1 MPLLRPLTWLVSL
14 AVHAALL
21 LAIVGV
27 SSGGA
32 AFDTGSGNDMFV
44 VEQGIALQG
53 VAKFGEA
60 EEMIETVD
68 IPPVQPVEQPKEV
81 KEVEPELNNVVT
93 STEAQHEEQVVK
105 EDPKPIEDKP
115 VEPVPV
121 QEQAPQVATL
131 IEQSS
136 GQAQQGGDT
145 TQRRAY
151 LGTLSKSIE
160 RAKVNP
166 RSRQAGTVMIRFTVG
181 PDGKPDL
188 TRRRE
193 ELRLHG
199 ARRGGRCRAR
209 PRRALPAD
217 APERRQGADRG
228 ERPLRV
234 RHPLIADRSSER
246 AACARR
252 SGRVRRDGRKPFV
265 SPLRRTEQVLP
276 GQYAG

>member
-27 SSGGA
+27 SAGGA
-32 AFDTGSGNDMFV
+32 AFDTGSSGDMFV

-60 EEMIETVD
+60 EERIETVD

-81 KEVEPELNNVVT
+81 KEVEPDLNNVVT

-166 RSRQAGTVMIRFTVG
+166 RSRQAGTVMVRFTVG
-181 PDGKPDL
+181 PDGNL
-188 TRRRE
+188 IS
-193 ELRLHG
+193 
-199 ARRGGRCRAR
+199 RAVEKSSGSTVLDEAAVA
-209 PRRALPAD
+209 ALD
-217 APERRQGADRG
+217 
-228 ERPLRV
+228 
-234 RHPLIADRSSER
+234 R
-246 AACARR
+246 AA
-252 SGRVRRDGRKPFV
+252 PFPPMPQNVAKGPIEV
-265 SPLRRTEQVLP
+265 SVPFEFVTR
-276 GQYAG
+276 

>member
-1 MPLLRPLTWLVSL
+1 MPFLRPLTWLASL
-14 AVHAALL
+14 ALHAGLL

-27 SSGGA
+27 SAGGA
-32 AFDTGSGNDMFV
+32 AFDTGSSGDMFV

-60 EEMIETVD
+60 EERIETVD
-68 IPPVQPVEQPKEV
+68 IPPVRPVEQPKEV
-81 KEVEPELNNVVT
+81 KEVEPDLNNVVT

-115 VEPVPV
+115 VQPVPV

-131 IEQSS
+131 LEQSS

-166 RSRQAGTVMIRFTVG
+166 RSRQAGTVMVRFTVG
-181 PDGKPDL
+181 PDGNL
-188 TRRRE
+188 IS
-193 ELRLHG
+193 
-199 ARRGGRCRAR
+199 RAIEKSSGSKVLDEAAVA
-209 PRRALPAD
+209 ALD
-217 APERRQGADRG
+217 
-228 ERPLRV
+228 
-234 RHPLIADRSSER
+234 R
-246 AACARR
+246 AA
-252 SGRVRRDGRKPFV
+252 PFPPMPQTVAQGPIDV
-265 SPLRRTEQVLP
+265 SVPFEFVTR
-276 GQYAG
+276 

>member
-1 MPLLRPLTWLVSL
+1 MPILRPLTWFVSV

-27 SSGGA
+27 TGGA
-32 AFDTGSGNDMFV
+32 ALDAGSGSDMFV
-44 VEQGIALQG
+44 VEQGIALEG

-68 IPPVQPVEQPKEV
+68 IAAVQPVEQPREV
-81 KEVEPELNNVVT
+81 KEIDPELNDVVT
-93 STEAQHEEQVVK
+93 SSVADHEEQVVK
-105 EDPKPIEDKP
+105 EDPKPVEDKP
-115 VEPVPV
+115 IEPVPV

-166 RSRQAGTVMIRFTVG
+166 RSRNAGTVMVRFTVG
-181 PDGKPDL
+181 PDGNLISRTIEKSSGSQVLD
-188 TRRRE
+188 E
-193 ELRLHG
+193 
-199 ARRGGRCRAR
+199 AAMA
-209 PRRALPAD
+209 ALD
-217 APERRQGADRG
+217 
-228 ERPLRV
+228 
-234 RHPLIADRSSER
+234 R
-246 AACARR
+246 AA
-252 SGRVRRDGRKPFV
+252 PFPPMPQNVAQGPLEV
-265 SPLRRTEQVLP
+265 SVPFEFVTR
-276 GQYAG
+276 

>member
-1 MPLLRPLTWLVSL
+1 MPILRPLTWFVSL

-27 SSGGA
+27 TGGA
-32 AFDTGSGNDMFV
+32 ALDAGSGNDMFV
-44 VEQGIALQG
+44 VEQGIALEG

-68 IPPVQPVEQPKEV
+68 IAPVQPVEQPREV
-81 KEVEPELNNVVT
+81 KEIDPELNNVVT
-93 STEAQHEEQVVK
+93 SSVADHEEQVVK
-105 EDPKPIEDKP
+105 EDPKPVEDKP
-115 VEPVPV
+115 IEPVPV

-166 RSRQAGTVMIRFTVG
+166 RSRNAGTVMVRFTVG
-181 PDGKPDL
+181 PDGNLISRTVEKSSGSQVLD
-188 TRRRE
+188 E
-193 ELRLHG
+193 
-199 ARRGGRCRAR
+199 AAMA
-209 PRRALPAD
+209 ALD
-217 APERRQGADRG
+217 
-228 ERPLRV
+228 
-234 RHPLIADRSSER
+234 R
-246 AACARR
+246 AA
-252 SGRVRRDGRKPFV
+252 PFPPMPQNVAQGPLEV
-265 SPLRRTEQVLP
+265 SVPFEFVTR
-276 GQYAG
+276 